1 MAIERIDIEKFRGFH
16 QVGCELGKNLTV
28 IAGQNGTQKTTLL
41 GMLTQPFAI
50 TDRNNPLYDEKPL
63 CGGNYKSSFSEKFK
77 LSEQFDKPKEHEWTL
92 TYDNGQKFTV
102 ESIKSND
109 DRRNHIRFWKK
120 EKSSRKKGSGYI
132 PKPVIYLSLSRLFPI
147 GEDELISD
155 SSNTVKLTESEEK
168 LYQQLHNKILLI
180 PDVPIKKISHL
191 ESKNKN
197 TLSANTDFYDWKMN
211 SAGQDDI
218 GKIILA
224 LISFKRLKEKH
235 GSAYTGGILAV
246 DELDATLYP
255 ASQEKLIEVL
265 RTYASKYDLQI
276 FFTTHSLSMLEH
288 ICSIMETQ
296 KNAKDIKL
304 VYLIKINQSIKCLEN
319 LTFSDITDKLLAHS
333 QKKTETRIM
342 TFSEDDEGRCWF
354 KVLLG
359 STRTKKLKIVDC
371 NIGCDSLIQL
381 TKQKI
386 PPFIFPNSII
396 ILDGDAKHDV
406 EKQSKSL
413 KNYLVL
419 PGNISPERLLAKN
432 LKNLSDDDPFWEKC
446 GKNYTKQ
453 VTFRDYQYDEI
464 MDNRVKAKEWFKSQL
479 PYWGRNGTKAITA
492 WCEVNPDAKKDF
504 IIKFEELIKK
514 MEK

>member
-1 MAIERIDIEKFRGFH
+1 MSIERIDIAKFRGFH
-16 QVGCELGKNLTV
+16 QVGFELGKNLTV

-50 TDRNNPLYDEKPL
+50 TDKNNPLYSEKPL
-63 CGGNYKSSFSEKFK
+63 CGGNYKSSFSDKFK
-77 LSEQFDKPKEHEWTL
+77 LSDEFDKPKEHEWTL
-92 TYDNGQKFTV
+92 TYDGGKTFTV

-109 DRRNHIRFWKK
+109 DRKNAVRFWKK
-120 EKSSRKKGSGYI
+120 GDRSKGSGYI

-147 GEDELISD
+147 GEDEGISD
-155 SSNTVKLTESEEK
+155 STSSLALTKDEQA
-168 LYQQLHNKILLI
+168 LYERLHNKILLI
-180 PDVPIKKISHL
+180 PDVAMTKISHL

-197 TLSANTDFYDWKMN
+197 TLGANTNFYDWKMN

-235 GSAYTGGILAV
+235 DRAYTGGILAV

-265 RTYASKYDLQI
+265 RTFASKYDLQI

-296 KNAKDIKL
+296 KNATDIKL
-304 VYLIKINQSIKCLEN
+304 VYLEKSDKQIKCIEN
-319 LTFSDITDKLLAHS
+319 MSYSDITDKLLV
-333 QKKTETRIM
+333 QTQTNVETKIM
-342 TFSEDDEGRCWF
+342 TFSEDDETRCWL

-359 STRTKKLKIVDC
+359 PTRTKMLKIIDC
-371 NIGCDSLIQL
+371 PMGCKNLIQL

-386 PPFIFPNSII
+386 PPFVFPNSII
-396 ILDGDAKHDV
+396 VLDGDAYADV
-406 EKQSKSL
+406 EKQKKL
-413 KNYLVL
+413 LRNYLVL
-419 PGNISPERLLAKN
+419 PGTISPERLLAKH
-432 LKNLSDDDPFWEKC
+432 LKELSDEDPFWEKC
-446 GKNYTKQ
+446 GRNYTKQ
-453 VTFRDYQYDEI
+453 VAFRDVEFNDI
-464 MDNRVKAKEWFKSQL
+464 MDSRVKAKEWFKSQL

-492 WCEVNPDAKKDF
+492 WCDVNSEAKKDF

-514 MEK
+514 LGK

>member
-1 MAIERIDIEKFRGFH
+1 MSIERIDISKFRGFH
-16 QVGCELGKNLTV
+16 QVGFELGKNLTV

-50 TDRNNPLYDEKPL
+50 TDKNNPLYNEKPL
-63 CGGNYKSSFSEKFK
+63 CGGNYKSSFSDKFK
-77 LSEQFDKPKEHEWTL
+77 LSDEFDKPKEHEWTL
-92 TYDNGQKFTV
+92 TYDGGKSFTI

-109 DRRNHIRFWKK
+109 DRKNNVRFWKK
-120 EKSSRKKGSGYI
+120 GDRSKGSGYI

-147 GEDELISD
+147 GEDEKISE
-155 SSNTVKLTESEEK
+155 STNLLNLTQDEQQ
-168 LYQQLHNKILLI
+168 LYQKLHNTILLI
-180 PDVPIKKISHL
+180 PDVEITKISHL
-191 ESKNKN
+191 ESNNKN
-197 TLSANTDFYDWKMN
+197 TLGANTDFYDWKMN

-224 LISFKRLKEKH
+224 LISFKRLKEKYPKT
-235 GSAYTGGILAV
+235 YTGGILAV

-265 RTYASKYDLQI
+265 RKYAGKYDLQI

-304 VYLIKINQSIKCLEN
+304 VYLEKRDQHIKCIEN
-319 LTFSDITDKLLAHS
+319 MSYSDINDKLLVQS
-333 QKKTETRIM
+333 QTKIETKIM
-342 TFSEDDEGRCWF
+342 TFSEDDETRCWL

-359 STRTKKLKIVDC
+359 PTRTKMLKIVDC
-371 NIGCDSLIQL
+371 PMSCKNLIQL

-386 PPFIFPNSII
+386 PPFVFPNSII
-396 ILDGDAKHDV
+396 ILDGDAFADV
-406 EKQSKSL
+406 ERQKKVL
-413 KNYLVL
+413 KNYLML
-419 PGNISPERLLAKN
+419 PGTISPERLLAN
-432 LKNLSDDDPFWEKC
+432 HLKDLSDEDSFWKRC
-446 GKNYTKQ
+446 GRNYSKQ
-453 VTFRDYQYDEI
+453 VAFRDVEFNDI
-464 MDNRVKAKEWFKSQL
+464 INDRVKAKEWFKSQL

-492 WCEVNPDAKKDF
+492 WCEANPEAKKNF
-504 IIKFEELIKK
+504 IIKFEELVKK